1 MKAMNWLMPI
11 MMGVFALFYS
21 SAFCIYMVM
30 NSLITVI
37 FNVTFNAIA
46 KKREAQEED
55 RRLAVTFKK
64 N

>member
-1 MKAMNWLMPI
+1 MMPI

-37 FNVTFNAIA
+37 FNLAYNAIA
-46 KKREAQEED
+46 KKQEAKEED
-55 RRLAVTFKK
+55 ERLAVTFKK
-64 N
+64 GR